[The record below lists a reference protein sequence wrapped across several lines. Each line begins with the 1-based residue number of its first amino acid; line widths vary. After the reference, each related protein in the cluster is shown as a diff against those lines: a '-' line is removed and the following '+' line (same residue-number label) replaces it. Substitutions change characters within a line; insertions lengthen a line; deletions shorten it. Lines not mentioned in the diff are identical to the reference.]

1 MANYQRK
8 NIFMKPDKILFH
20 DLWWRRF
27 HWERSTQ
34 IRWLL
39 WISPA
44 TRWKVILFI
53 LWHYFFYMQTLNYL
67 SCNNSYYTC
76 SLEPYLTGLWILQ
89 LICCHIFI
97 EIDKF
102 LKYIFYLAL
111 RHILSIPTLYASK
124 IKVHQ
129 FTIHV
134 HPLQPELINLKIIY
148 HKKYDMQFYLL
159 QI

>member
-1 MANYQRK
+1 MICDEDNFIGRGPHKSADYCGFPLQQDER
-8 NIFMKPDKILFH
+8 LFCLSC
-20 DLWWRRF
+20 DI
-27 HWERSTQ
+27 T
-34 IRWLL
+34 
-39 WISPA
+39 
-44 TRWKVILFI
+44 
-53 LWHYFFYMQTLNYL
+53 FYMQTLNCL
-67 SCNNSYYTC
+67 SCNNSYHTC

-89 LICCHIFI
+89 LICCHILI

-102 LKYIFYLAL
+102 LKYIFYLAI

-134 HPLQPELINLKIIY
+134 RPLQPELINLKIIR
-148 HKKYDMQFYLL
+148 HKKYDMQFYLP